1 MIKDRL
7 PIYQIPDF
15 GSAGFDSS
23 VFYYSK
29 LGRHL
34 EKHKFIQKPHKHD
47 FYILLLV
54 TAGSGTHNIDFRE
67 YPVAPGSTF
76 FLHPGQ
82 VHSWRLSED
91 SEGHIVFF
99 STEFYSYGFPSKNLS
114 GFPFFAASSLPSN
127 LELQPDECKEIDFYL
142 SEIEKESENSG
153 YSKKEILRSYT
164 EILLV
169 KLSRIYQAVYQI
181 DHIIPSTEDRFRLLE
196 NAIEIHFRT
205 NRQASFYADELN
217 LSLKQLNRLTKSSV
231 GKTISELLIDRVIL
245 ESQRLL
251 TYSDDSIAEIAA
263 QLGFDDPS
271 YFTRLFRKKISATP
285 EQFRKSVR

>member
-23 VFYYSK
+23 VFYYSR

-54 TAGSGTHNIDFRE
+54 TAGSGTHNIDFQE
-67 YPVAPGSTF
+67 YSVSPGSVF

-82 VHSWRLSED
+82 VHSWQLSED

-99 STEFYSYGFPSKNLS
+99 STEFYSFGFPAKNLS
-114 GFPFFAASSLPSN
+114 GFPFLVSSRLPSK
-127 LELQPDECKEIDFYL
+127 LELMAAACSEIDFYF
-142 SEIEKESENSG
+142 SEIGKETEANG
-153 YSKKEILRSYT
+153 HSKKELVRSYT

-169 KLSRIYQAVYQI
+169 KLDRIYRAAYEI
-181 DHIIPSTEDRFRLLE
+181 DQNIPSAEDRFKQLE
-196 NAIEIHFRT
+196 AAIETHFRT
-205 NRQASFYADELN
+205 NRHASFYAEQLS
-217 LSLKQLNRLTKSSV
+217 LSLKQLNRLTKSAV
-231 GKTISELLIDRVIL
+231 GKTISELLTDRVIL

-251 TYSDDSIAEIAA
+251 TYSDDSVSEIAA